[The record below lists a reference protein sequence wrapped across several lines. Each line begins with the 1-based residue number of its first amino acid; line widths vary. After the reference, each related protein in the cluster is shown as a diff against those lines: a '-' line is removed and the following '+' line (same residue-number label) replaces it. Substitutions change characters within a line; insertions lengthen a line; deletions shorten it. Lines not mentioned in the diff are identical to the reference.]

1 MAGQLELEQVM
12 FPKNAF
18 LAVVGGD
25 DDDFWLC
32 RVTRKVEK
40 SLRLAKVG
48 FDVNWL
54 EKASDDED
62 ENLYNASPT
71 ANAVEL
77 KSVVTRVYLKR
88 RRDGIFELSKAQRR
102 RVKRCLSKMAD
113 GESPTFLNGINGSVE
128 DEE

>member
-1 MAGQLELEQVM
+1 M

-18 LAVVGGD
+18 LAVVGADG
-25 DDDFWLC
+25 DDFWLC

-40 SLRLAKVG
+40 SPRLVRGSRLAKVP

-54 EKASDDED
+54 EKASDDE
-62 ENLYNASPT
+62 NIYNASPT

-88 RRDGIFELSKAQRR
+88 RRDGRDVDLP
-102 RVKRCLSKMAD
+102 L
-113 GESPTFLNGINGSVE
+113 TN
-128 DEE
+128 